1 MMARIS
7 HKIDYEGPGG
17 CWVYSGFILRNGYG
31 QVYDGTRRNAFA
43 HRAVFEA
50 VVGPIPAGLQLDHI
64 CRNRACVNPD
74 HLEPVTAY
82 ENLLRADNAM
92 TRNMARTHCRFGHP
106 LSGDNIYRAP
116 KKPSWR
122 RECALCHGSRHKA
135 LKLGLTLDEYFAM
148 QEVEAAA

>member
-7 HKIDYEGPGG
+7 HKIDYEGPDG

-50 VVGPIPAGLQLDHI
+50 VVGPIPAGLQLDHL
-64 CRNRACVNPD
+64 CRNRACVNPE

-82 ENLLRADNAM
+82 ENLLRADSVM

-106 LSGDNIYRAP
+106 LSGSNIYRAP
-116 KKPSWR
+116 KKPAHR
-122 RECALCHGSRHKA
+122 RECRKCHCDRSTARHK
-135 LKLGLTLDEYFAM
+135 GMTLDKYYAI
-148 QEVEAAA
+148 QEEKVAA